1 MKVRDITVLIILL
14 QLHIQSIKCDD
25 SKKNYQSYPVNNVNT
40 DGTFHFGYDN
50 KDQGGHYH
58 KATGSVIKV
67 RGRYG
72 SRNAATG
79 KIDETVYTAGARGY
93 RARGANIHRKQN
105 LSQIRRGSIGSPNDP
120 LADPS
125 DDPSYSFGYKTKSHS
140 RREESDTEGKVHG
153 EFIYVDD
160 AGDKHGVK
168 YKAGAHAGFQVENG
182 VPDTPSTINYNAP
195 LYRADPTARGKISFE
210 RGPDRQYKFLT
221 SSPDQRRSEATGPDG
236 ITRGSYSYLDDKGVQ
251 RTVQYIAGAGI
262 GYKVLSSTIGPGSH
276 VSANADV
283 PEYSIKAV
291 SNEIA
296 ISDEPSNYYHHTG
309 PSAPSGPGYVT
320 STVPPQTYVTTTPHS
335 PTTYSTPTYY
345 PSTPRPFSRPN
356 VDSVYVST
364 PSSIGDINHNH
375 AVTPT
380 ASTPCQQCQF
390 TSGGPSPLSP
400 SGPSAVSH
408 EDNDL
413 IYGLLPPREEPL
425 YTQQYVP
432 PTPTVPTEVHIT
444 PAHHHLSTH
453 HHNHNIQP
461 PSIAPTPF
469 FYPTQ
474 GYLPTDTPSPY
485 SYIPTQP
492 TLSPNYPPQPTSSSI
507 YQPQPTLSS
516 NYQPHPTLSSNY
528 QQIPIHPAPEQY
540 SPSTGSEAS
549 SGWFYG
555 LATGAGKRAHIQN
568 IDLMHE
574 RAPSPSEALRRDE
587 ERDQY
592 QTVPQHHQHQLNEAP
607 LHYLHPPPRV

>member
-1 MKVRDITVLIILL
+1 MKMELSYLTCDVKRFITLFLYVLY
-14 QLHIQSIKCDD
+14 S
-25 SKKNYQSYPVNNVNT
+25 
-40 DGTFHFGYDN
+40 
-50 KDQGGHYH
+50 
-58 KATGSVIKV
+58 
-67 RGRYG
+67 
-72 SRNAATG
+72 
-79 KIDETVYTAGARGY
+79 Y
-93 RARGANIHRKQN
+93 RARGVNVHRKQN
-105 LSQIRRGSIGSPNDP
+105 LSQIRRGSIGSPSDP

-125 DDPSYSFGYKTKSHS
+125 DDPSYSFGYKSKSHS
-140 RREESDTEGKVHG
+140 RREESDNEGKVHG

-182 VPDTPSTINYNAP
+182 VPDAPSTINYNSP

-296 ISDEPSNYYHHTG
+296 ISDEPSIHYHHTG
-309 PSAPSGPGYVT
+309 PSAPSGPSYVT
-320 STVPPQTYVTTTPHS
+320 STAPPQTYVTSTPHS
-335 PTTYSTPTYY
+335 PTTFSTPTYY

-364 PSSIGDINHNH
+364 PSSIGDINHSH

-380 ASTPCQQCQF
+380 VSPPCQQCQF

-400 SGPSAVSH
+400 SGPSSASH

-425 YTQQYVP
+425 YTKQYIP
-432 PTPTVPTEVHIT
+432 PTPTTPTEVHIT
-444 PAHHHLSTH
+444 PAHHSSTH
-453 HHNHNIQP
+453 HHHHHNIQP
-461 PSIAPTPF
+461 PPIAPTPF

-492 TLSPNYPPQPTSSSI
+492 TISPNYQPQPTLASN

-516 NYQPHPTLSSNY
+516 HYQSQPTLSSNY
-528 QQIPIHPAPEQY
+528 QQIPIHPETEQY
-540 SPSTGSEAS
+540 NPSTGSEAS

-555 LATGAGKRAHIQN
+555 LAPGAGKRAHIQN

-587 ERDQY
+587 ERDAY
-592 QTVPQHHQHQLNEAP
+592 QTLPQHHQHQHHNSP
-607 LHYLHPPPRV
+607 LHYLHPPRV